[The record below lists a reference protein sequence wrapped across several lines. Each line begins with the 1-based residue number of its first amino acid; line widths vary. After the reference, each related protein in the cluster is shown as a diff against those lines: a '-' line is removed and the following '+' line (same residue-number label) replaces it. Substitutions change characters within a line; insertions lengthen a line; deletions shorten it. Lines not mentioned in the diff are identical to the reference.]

1 MEESG
6 VIRVSRKSPCPI
18 CGKPDWCTI
27 SADGA
32 IAVCMRVESHR
43 MAKNGGFIHRIT
55 DEPSRPIPT
64 PRPIVRSILANAA
77 DMIDHWTAE
86 TSLEALYAF
95 AGSIGVQPMALAEIG
110 ACWAAAHGAW
120 AFPMRDGSGR
130 TVGIRLRAED
140 GRKWAVTGSR
150 EGLFYPERVPD
161 DHVAVVCE
169 GPTDTA
175 AALSIGLWAVG
186 RPSCAGAVDHVKAMF
201 DRLFISHL
209 IIVADNDTPK
219 QRPDGSWWIPGHAGA
234 MRLAEAVKR
243 PFKVVLPPVKDMR
256 QWVTAGLNSE
266 TFNALHNGQK
276 WRNHGW

>member
-1 MEESG
+1 M
-6 VIRVSRKSPCPI
+6 IRVSRKSPCPI
-18 CGKPDWCTI
+18 CSKPDWCTI

-32 IAVCMRVESHR
+32 IAVCMRVESDR

-55 DEPSRPIPT
+55 DAPIRPLPP
-64 PRPIVRSILANAA
+64 PRPIVRSILANAGA
-77 DMIDHWTAE
+77 MIDQWTAE
-86 TSLEALYAF
+86 TPLSDLYAF
-95 AGSIGVQPMALAEIG
+95 ADSIGVSAGSLAEIG
-110 ACWAAAHGAW
+110 ACWASQHNAW

-150 EGLFYPERVPD
+150 EGLFYPERVPQ

-186 RPSCAGAVDHVKAMF
+186 RPSCSGAVELIKALV

-219 QRPDGSWWIPGHAGA
+219 QRPDGSWWIPGYAGA

-256 QWVTAGLNSE
+256 QWVASGLTLE
-266 TFNALHNGQK
+266 TFNARHNGQK